1 VKAVRFHRHGGP
13 DVLQYEEAPEPK
25 PNSDEALVR
34 VKACALNHLDIWARN
49 GLPNV
54 EIPMPHISGS
64 DIAGVVE
71 WVPPEEKIVQKGA
84 EVIVNPGIGCGRCEK
99 CLLGMDNQCR
109 FYTIVGY
116 GNDGGYAE
124 LLKVPR
130 SNLVPK
136 PEGMSFVDAAAF
148 PLVFL
153 TAHHMLVTKAG
164 LKAGESVLVLG
175 AGSGVG
181 TAAIQV
187 AKLCGASVIAT
198 AGEEGKLSKARA
210 LGADYVVNHYKQ
222 DVLEEVKRITG
233 KRGVDVVVEHVGRA
247 TWETSVKSLA
257 KGGRLVLCGATTG
270 PDVTTDLRYVYNRE
284 LTIYGSFMGSKGEL
298 LKVIELFRAGRLK
311 PVVDSTFPLGK
322 AREAQTRME
331 KSEHFGKIVLVV

>member
-1 VKAVRFHRHGGP
+1 MKAVRFHRHGGAE
-13 DVLQYEEAPEPK
+13 VLQYEDAPEPR
-25 PNSDEALVR
+25 PNNDEALVR

-54 EIPMPHISGS
+54 EIPLPHISGS
-64 DIAGVVE
+64 DVAGVVE
-71 WVPPEEKIVQKGA
+71 WVPPEEKLVQKGT

-109 FYTIVGY
+109 FYNIMGY
-116 GNDGGYAE
+116 GTDGGYAE
-124 LLKVPR
+124 LVKVPR
-130 SNLVPK
+130 TNLVLK

-148 PLVFL
+148 PLVTL
-153 TAHHMLVTKAG
+153 TAHHMLLTKAG
-164 LKAGESVLVLG
+164 LKPGETVLVIG

-181 TAAIQV
+181 SAAIQV

-198 AGEEGKLSKARA
+198 AGDEGKLSKAKA
-210 LGADYVVNHYKQ
+210 LGADYVVDHYRQ
-222 DVLEEVKRITG
+222 DILEEVKRITG

-247 TWETSVKSLA
+247 TWEKSLKSLA

-270 PDVTTDLRYVYNRE
+270 AEVSTDLRFVYNRE

-298 LKVIELFRAGRLK
+298 LRVVELVKAGRLK
-311 PVVDSTFPLGK
+311 PVVDSTFPLAK
-322 AREAQTRME
+322 AGEAQAKME
-331 KSEHFGKIVLVV
+331 RSGHFGKIVLTV

>member
-13 DVLQYEEAPEPK
+13 EVLQYEEAPDPK
-25 PNSDEALVR
+25 PNGDEALVR
-34 VKACALNHLDIWARN
+34 VKACALNHLDLWARN

-54 EIPMPHISGS
+54 EIPLPHISGS
-64 DIAGVVE
+64 DVAGVVE
-71 WVPPEEKIVQKGA
+71 WVPSEEKLVQKGA

-116 GNDGGYAE
+116 GTDGGYAE
-124 LLKVPR
+124 LVKVPR
-130 SNLVPK
+130 TNLVPK

-148 PLVFL
+148 PLVTL

-164 LKAGESVLVLG
+164 LKPGESVLVIG

-181 TAAIQV
+181 SAAIQV

-198 AGEEGKLSKARA
+198 AGDEGKLSKAKA

-222 DVLEEVKRITG
+222 DVYE
-233 KRGVDVVVEHVGRA
+233 
-247 TWETSVKSLA
+247 
-257 KGGRLVLCGATTG
+257 
-270 PDVTTDLRYVYNRE
+270 
-284 LTIYGSFMGSKGEL
+284 
-298 LKVIELFRAGRLK
+298 
-311 PVVDSTFPLGK
+311 
-322 AREAQTRME
+322 
-331 KSEHFGKIVLVV
+331 